1 MANGTIAFDTLS
13 TSGQISGTAKSVDTD
28 YIVKGS
34 PKLFLGA
41 LVGDAVVSDS
51 LNVASSTDDGT
62 GQYTYNTTNAFNR
75 DINEIGFANSV
86 QIADGAMR
94 MFGSSTAS
102 AAKVH
107 TYDMSATD
115 TDLAH
120 GVIICG
126 DLA

>member
-86 QIADGAMR
+86 SAADGAMR
-94 MFGSSTAS
+94 LFGSSTAS
-102 AAKVH
+102 AIKVH
-107 TYDMSATD
+107 TYNMSATD

-120 GVIICG
+120 GIIICG